1 MIYSTVNHQ
10 KLPFSDPTHLFDDV
24 ILEWSLILFLGNCPT
39 GWINAVGTNDC
50 YLFARNGPG
59 VTWTQAKYY
68 CISVGGK
75 LAEITDQRSQDF
87 VRRYGD
93 PNIFWWLGGYKASNV
108 SVLWDISNIGSN
120 SFGPKPI

>member
-1 MIYSTVNHQ
+1 MGLIWGHIYG
-10 KLPFSDPTHLFDDV
+10 
-24 ILEWSLILFLGNCPT
+24 ILFLGNCPT

-108 SVLWDISNIGSN
+108 SILWDMSNPITIPVISLTFCLLYKFNFPTS
-120 SFGPKPI
+120 KEVHKL

>member
-1 MIYSTVNHQ
+1 MGLIWGHIYG
-10 KLPFSDPTHLFDDV
+10 
-24 ILEWSLILFLGNCPT
+24 ILFLGNCPT

-50 YLFARNGPG
+50 YLFARDGPG
-59 VTWTQAKYY
+59 VTWTQAKDY
-68 CISVGGK
+68 CISVGSK

-108 SVLWDISNIGSN
+108 SVFNKYVNHFWLNLSHPN
-120 SFGPKPI
+120 SKK

>member
-1 MIYSTVNHQ
+1 MGEKCLAGELLCLSY
-10 KLPFSDPTHLFDDV
+10 L
-24 ILEWSLILFLGNCPT
+24 LILFAGNCPT

-68 CISVGGK
+68 CISVGGN

-93 PNIFWWLGGYKASNV
+93 PNIFWWLGGYKESNV
-108 SVLWDISNIGSN
+108 SVYYLWDLSNPIFPVISLSH
-120 SFGPKPI
+120 SRFTL

>member
-1 MIYSTVNHQ
+1 MTFST
-10 KLPFSDPTHLFDDV
+10 LPFLLTLFV
-24 ILEWSLILFLGNCPT
+24 GMCPT

-50 YLFARNGPG
+50 YLFARDGPG
-59 VTWTQAKYY
+59 VTWMQAKDY

-108 SVLWDISNIGSN
+108 SVFSLQSGQSISYKYVNHFLIEFVS
-120 SFGPKPI
+120 SK

>member
-1 MIYSTVNHQ
+1 MGHKV
-10 KLPFSDPTHLFDDV
+10 
-24 ILEWSLILFLGNCPT
+24 LILFVGICPT
-39 GWINAVGTNDC
+39 GWISNVGTNDC

-59 VTWTQAKYY
+59 VTWTEAKYY

-87 VRRYGD
+87 VRKYGD

-108 SVLWDISNIGSN
+108 SVLWDMSN
-120 SFGPKPI
+120 PITILVIFHILFTLQI